1 MTACFQNGLFHNSR
15 FNDRQQTPYAYGFV
29 RFGNRKKKQSH
40 VSVADKD
47 MQVDKTQRG
56 GVVHSENF
64 L

>member
-1 MTACFQNGLFHNSR
+1 MTVNKRRMLMDLS
-15 FNDRQQTPYAYGFV
+15 DLEIE
-29 RFGNRKKKQSH
+29 KKKQSH